1 MTRTV
6 RRMCFPTWQ
15 KYGAFLTNAY
25 AALPQPGD
33 SIRVEGV
40 WLIVDE
46 EGYVRL
52 ASCELAYRLEQDFS
66 K

>member
-1 MTRTV
+1 MNRTV
-6 RRMCFPTWQ
+6 RRLCFPTWQ
-15 KYGAFLTNAY
+15 KYGDFLTNAY

-33 SIRVEGV
+33 VIRVEGV
-40 WLIVDE
+40 WLSVDE

-52 ASCELAYRLEQDFS
+52 ASRELAHRLEQEFS